1 MSLTASSRL
10 ISERKIFGGLD
21 IHHVQKVGIK
31 RF

>member
-1 MSLTASSRL
+1 MSLTASARL
-10 ISERKIFGGLD
+10 IGERKIFGGLD